1 MKKIVSLLLFTLF
14 FMPAMNEVNAQC
26 KSYAKRQCRPVLS
39 PYVHDGKVNNAVLV
53 PGDKAELLLTF
64 YSGINYRMMVCAMPV
79 LGEVSYKILDSDRN
93 VIFES
98 KKNPDK
104 KYFDFKVGSTQQLI
118 VEIIIP
124 EAKSKQDIVPE
135 GCVAVLI
142 GTKKD
147 EK

>member
-1 MKKIVSLLLFTLF
+1 MKKIFFLLFCALLAN
-14 FMPAMNEVNAQC
+14 PLMNDADAQC

-64 YSGINYRMMVCAMPV
+64 FSGINYRLMVCAMPV

-118 VEIIIP
+118 VEIVVP
-124 EAKSKQDIVPE
+124 ESKKGADIVPE

-142 GTKKD
+142 GTKQE